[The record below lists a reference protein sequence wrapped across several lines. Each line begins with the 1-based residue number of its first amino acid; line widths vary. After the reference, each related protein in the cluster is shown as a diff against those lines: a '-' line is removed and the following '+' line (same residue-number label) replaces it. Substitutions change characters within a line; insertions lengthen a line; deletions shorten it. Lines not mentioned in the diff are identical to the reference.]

1 MGEPLKDD
9 ENSEKAAVTLSG
21 TVEKI
26 IKPIS
31 PAVPEKAQISVHG
44 AEDLYREIRV
54 ENTLQDDA
62 GQPVKLKVG
71 AEVAVT
77 IEADKTETTPHVESN
92 SRNPRESNSK

>member
-1 MGEPLKDD
+1 MTEPPKD
-9 ENSEKAAVTLSG
+9 ESSEKAAVTLSG

-26 IKPIS
+26 IKPIA
-31 PAVPEKAQISVHG
+31 PTLPEKAQISVHG
-44 AEDLYREIRV
+44 ADDLYREIRV

-77 IEADKTETTPHVESN
+77 IEADKVETTPHPENEST
-92 SRNPRESNSK
+92 NPPESKSK